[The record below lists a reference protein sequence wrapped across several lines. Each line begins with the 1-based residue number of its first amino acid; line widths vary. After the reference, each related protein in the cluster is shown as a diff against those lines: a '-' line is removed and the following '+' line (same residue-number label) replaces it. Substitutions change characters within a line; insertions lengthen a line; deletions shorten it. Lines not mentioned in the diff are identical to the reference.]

1 MEQPISRKQH
11 GIADYS
17 YVPLVA
23 AAPSLLGFDDEPT
36 ATRLARIISGGVL
49 ATSLLTRYEL
59 GLWKIIPFKAHL
71 AADATVSAFS
81 LAAPWLF
88 GFSKNKRARNT
99 FLAIGAFGVAVGLMT
114 RPDDM
119 P

>member
-11 GIADYS
+11 GIADYG

-59 GLWKIIPFKAHL
+59 GLWKVIPFKAHL
-71 AADATVSAFS
+71 VADAAVSAFS
-81 LAAPWLF
+81 LAAPWLL

-99 FLAIGAFGVAVGLMT
+99 FLAIGAFGTVVGLLSKPEEM
-114 RPDDM
+114 
-119 P
+119 